1 MRTRRGF
8 TLIEVMISVT
18 LLLVIMG
25 AAVQFLR
32 RQTQAVSMETERMD
46 ALSNAEYAASQIER
60 ELREAGAG
68 VADYQP
74 MIVQL
79 DKFAITFNAN
89 IQSIDSGD
97 VRAVYQTLDADPNA
111 VRTMYKSERT
121 ALPTSNPA
129 KYYPDTTY
137 FAAKGFVSG
146 AETISYYLQKDS
158 SATTDSTYVL
168 YRRVNATTPT
178 IVARNIIRRDTI
190 PFFTY
195 YKADSLGRLIT
206 INPSLF
212 PIYHGVIHGAA
223 SDIGTPALTD
233 SVRVVRVHFNA
244 VAIDRHANI
253 KTSFNK
259 DSLKYRV
266 IETRIRLMN
275 SGLLNLASCGE
286 PPVTPATPAL
296 TQTASG
302 VTPQS
307 VTVTWGRS
315 GDDGVGEKDVERYA
329 IFRQLVSST
338 QSPDPISSIPAS
350 GATSYS
356 FTDTT
361 VLPGQSYVFG
371 VAAQDCSPRVS
382 SVSLSA
388 AITINP

>member
-32 RQTQAVSMETERMD
+32 RQTQAVSMETGRMD
-46 ALSNAEYAASQIER
+46 ALSNAGYAASQIER

-68 VADYQP
+68 TADNQP

-89 IQSIDSGD
+89 ILSIDSGD

-111 VRTMYKSERT
+111 VRAMYKSERMP
-121 ALPTSNPA
+121 LPTSSPA
-129 KYYPDTTY
+129 KYYPDSTY
-137 FAAKGFVSG
+137 FMSNKAQSG
-146 AETISYYLQKDS
+146 AETISYYLSKDS
-158 SATTDSTYVL
+158 AATTDSTYIL
-168 YRRVNATTPT
+168 YRRVNALTPT

-195 YKADSLGRLIT
+195 YKADTLGKLIT
-206 INPSLF
+206 ISPSML
-212 PIYHGVIHGAA
+212 PLYHVMIHGAA
-223 SDIGTPALTD
+223 NDTGRNSLTD

-244 VAIDRHANI
+244 VSIDRRANL

-259 DSLKYRV
+259 DSLKFRV

-275 SGLLNLASCGE
+275 SGLLNLAACGQ
-286 PPVTPATPAL
+286 PPLTPGTPVL
-296 TQTASG
+296 TQSASG
-302 VTPQS
+302 VTPAT
-307 VTVTWGRS
+307 VTVTWTRS
-315 GDDGVGEKDVERYA
+315 NDDGIGEKDIERYA
-329 IFRQLVSST
+329 IYRSLST
-338 QSPDPISSIPAS
+338 ATMLGDPISSIPAANNS
-350 GATSYS
+350 SYS

-361 VLPGQSYVFG
+361 VLPGQTYIYG
-371 VAAQDCSPRVS
+371 VAAQDCSPSISDVAT
-382 SVSLSA
+382 SV
-388 AITINP
+388 AITVNP